1 MKRFTL
7 FIFCFLTSDH
17 LFAQLRKVSYD
28 EIAKSKYPISISFQP
43 IFLLNNAL
51 KVDVEMQQK
60 EKTGAFIGGLEVYN
74 GKITL
79 LYPQESNLEETNN
92 QDRINGI
99 GLNLAYKL
107 KFQKSEKLTS
117 FYFSPGLTL
126 RNLKL
131 TLKGE
136 GFYAFK
142 QDDVEYYTYGPI
154 EKEYPINSALFY
166 GNLGY
171 HKVWKTTML
180 LDAYFGFGYK
190 TSTKNNDLKFSR
202 NYDQYAYGFN
212 FNGYSAQAGLK
223 FGFQIK

>member
-1 MKRFTL
+1 MRRFTL
-7 FIFCFLTSDH
+7 FIVGCFISTS

-28 EIAKSKYPISISFQP
+28 EIAKSNYPISISFQP

-60 EKTGAFIGGLEVYN
+60 EKAGAFIGGLEVYT
-74 GKITL
+74 GKITI

-92 QDRINGI
+92 QDIINGI

-117 FYFSPGLTL
+117 FYFSPGVTI
-126 RNLKL
+126 RNFKL
-131 TLKGE
+131 TLNGE
-136 GFYAFK
+136 GFYAFE
-142 QDDVEYYTYGPI
+142 QDGVEYYTYGPI
-154 EKEYPINSALFY
+154 EKNYPINSALFY

-180 LDAYFGFGYK
+180 LDAYLGFGYK
-190 TSTKNNDLKFSR
+190 TATKNNEVEFSR
-202 NYDQYAYGFN
+202 NYEQYAYGFN
-212 FNGYSAQAGLK
+212 FNGYAVQAGLK

>member
-1 MKRFTL
+1 MRYFTIFMICN
-7 FIFCFLTSDH
+7 FISNV

-28 EIAKSKYPISISFQP
+28 EIAKSTYPISISFQP
-43 IFLLNNAL
+43 VFLLNNAL
-51 KVDVEMQQK
+51 KVDLEMQQK
-60 EKTGAFIGGLEVYN
+60 EKASAFIGGLEVYN
-74 GKITL
+74 GKIAL
-79 LYPQESNLEETNN
+79 LYPQSKLEETNN
-92 QDRINGI
+92 EDRINGI

-117 FYFSPGLTL
+117 FYFSPGVTL

-136 GFYAFK
+136 GFYTFV
-142 QDDVEYYTYGPI
+142 QDGVEYYTYGPV
-154 EKEYPINSALFY
+154 EKSYPINSALFY

-180 LDAYFGFGYK
+180 LDAYLGFGYK
-190 TSTKNNDLKFSR
+190 SSTRNNEVELSR
-202 NYDQYAYGFN
+202 NYEKYTYGFN